1 MVYYPLLNLA
11 LCEHRGSAEGASPP
25 EVMAELVTSATIAG
39 DSVPRLNT
47 LRKRDSAGNL
57 RSSDAGSILAC
68 SVSVSGASS
77 LSSVSFWDGPSAEQV
92 HSKHRSKKAAFALV
106 LVPPPRLSAAIER
119 ACNFDSVNQ
128 SLYGPFRDTP
138 IACAMGTKTATAGT
152 DPIVQL
158 AVWTVAW
165 YRRMDALW
173 REVHGKDVN
182 AAAGRSHMVSLPVII
197 AVDHEWSMYF
207 AVDRGDRIVSSLDA
221 LRSA

>member
-1 MVYYPLLNLA
+1 MTRRSTGFERAARSAAEAELNALRSLCATASQSKELGRHEDAWNAMVYYPLLNLA

-128 SLYGPFRDTP
+128 SLYGPLRDNP

-158 AVWTVAW
+158 AVWTVA
-165 YRRMDALW
+165 
-173 REVHGKDVN
+173 
-182 AAAGRSHMVSLPVII
+182 
-197 AVDHEWSMYF
+197 
-207 AVDRGDRIVSSLDA
+207 
-221 LRSA
+221 